1 MAYNVNEE
9 RLKVRGS
16 EQITRDLKVNRD
28 LFVNGTAD
36 TKNLTVEDDATVK
49 GEAIFEDDVAIHG
62 DLYVEGTTTTT
73 SEAQVSSSGNY
84 VVTRDNNATPLAT
97 GEYSGLAVNN
107 YTTGKIAT
115 ITADKEGTWRISDSA
130 TASATTYTNISAYNG
145 VYYTGLSQTTTTG
158 PSGILTNVD
167 ADELAS
173 VVKNGSSY
181 YHKAGNDW
189 FGPVTL
195 VNNALNIGSIIT
207 DATLIATLNGL
218 TKNDLVYY
226 RSAVDKTIDSSTNQP
241 LLTRNE
247 AANLTNNNLLAW
259 DSTNTRAIDSGIS
272 KTVDSTPTANSTNL
286 VTSGGVKNYVDNSI
300 NALDVSSVGGN
311 GKYISAISEANGK
324 ISATATTM
332 DTAPTASST
341 KAATSGGIKTAID
354 TAETNAKCL
363 DNATGILSETH
374 GGTGQNCLANVT
386 VGCATNATNST
397 CFGGCTYSQ
406 ACTNI
411 RSGLTSC
418 TGTVTVS
425 NSTSSSAVPLAL
437 CTGATAIGKSSCCS
451 LTYIPTTGVLTTSK
465 FCGNLCGVATRAG
478 YATCL
483 YNRPASTTAS
493 ATCNVYFYTGKTDAS
508 CVATN
513 YCSCICGTN
522 GYFYGNVCGNV
533 CGTANQACCSY
544 KTAFT
549 SSADRPVMIACP
561 GSAAFT
567 VQGISTCCPLTFNP
581 ATGVLKAAK
590 FCGTVDGTISS
601 ADNATCFNGCTF
613 AQACT
618 TIRSGLTSCTGTVTV
633 SNVSTGDCPVALC
646 TGATKIG
653 KSTGCSLAFNAAT
666 GVLTAN
672 CFCGTA
678 SNLSIGT
685 LSLLLDTGSYCLN
698 LSKGSNVYAAPNL
711 YYNNCDTCNGLIK
724 SGANG
729 WSLLGCRVNCGY
741 PPGSPICTCIGW
753 YGSMICAD
761 SFRLGKWCSGC
772 GCTLGCCTDGS
783 YLRYSGCRLSLT
795 AECSSTP
802 LFCYKA
808 CRTPNTPIDITSI
821 SFGFNDDLIGCR
833 FGNVAIICGDGLCRT
848 IAWACGALACDF
860 YKAIKCAFI
869 TDEAAIYNSIGRGIF
884 QSCTSTIT
892 INGNDCAFSCQYMDP
907 YIGKKMNNY
916 WKGCPNNFSSYSS
929 FICSNNIYMLYCK
942 DSSCVCSSFV
952 YLGNIIDSGY
962 GNGSYLN
969 SLFSSTCCANCCT
982 CTSGWFTGII
992 R

>member
-1 MAYNVNEE
+1 MAYDVNEE

-28 LFVNGTAD
+28 LFVNGTTD

-107 YTTGKIAT
+107 YATGKIAT

-130 TASATTYTNISAYNG
+130 TATATTYTNISAYNG

-195 VNNALNIGSIIT
+195 VNNALDIGSIVT

-226 RSAVDKTIDSSTNQP
+226 RSAVDKTIDASTNQP
-241 LLTRNE
+241 ILTRSE
-247 AANLTNNNLLAW
+247 EANLTNNNLLAW
-259 DSTNTRAIDSGIS
+259 DNTNTRAIDSGIS
-272 KTVDSTPTANSTNL
+272 KTLDNAPTANSTNL
-286 VTSGGVKNYVDNSI
+286 VKSC
-300 NALDVSSVGGN
+300 
-311 GKYISAISEANGK
+311 
-324 ISATATTM
+324 
-332 DTAPTASST
+332 
-341 KAATSGGIKTAID
+341 GIKSAID

-363 DNATGILSETH
+363 DNATGILSEAH

-386 VGCATNATNST
+386 VGCATSATNST
-397 CFGGCTYSQ
+397 CFGGCTYAQ

-411 RSGLTSC
+411 RSGLTGC

-465 FCGNLCGVATRAG
+465 FCGNLCGAATRAG

-493 ATCNVYFYTGKTDAS
+493 ATCNVYFYTGKTNAS

-513 YCSCICGTN
+513 YCSCICGEN
-522 GYFYGNVCGNV
+522 GYFYGNVCGTV
-533 CGTANQACCSY
+533 CGTAKQACCSY

-633 SNVSTGDCPVALC
+633 SNVNNGDCPVALC

-653 KSTGCSLAFNAAT
+653 KSTGCSLTFNAAT

-678 SNLSIGT
+678 SNLCIDPLSI
-685 LSLLLDTGSYCLN
+685 LLDTGCYCLD
-698 LSKGSNVYAAPNL
+698 LSKGSNVYATGNL
-711 YYNNCDTCNGLIK
+711 YYYNCDECMKLGG
-724 SGANG
+724 SR
-729 WSLLGCRVNCGY
+729 WSILGCRANCGY

-753 YGSMICAD
+753 YGSKICAD
-761 SFRLGKWCSGC
+761 SFALGRWITGC
-772 GCTLGCCTDGS
+772 GCTLGNCEDGS
-783 YLRYSGCRLSLT
+783 CLRYSGCKLCLL
-795 AECSSTP
+795 AECSTTP
-802 LFCYKA
+802 LFCYRG
-808 CRTPNTPIDITSI
+808 CREPNTPETIITTSY
-821 SFGFNDDLIGCR
+821 GFNDNLIGCR
-833 FGNVAIICGDGLCRT
+833 FGDVAIIRGDGLQRT
-848 IAWACGALACDF
+848 IAWTCDALACDM
-860 YKAIKCAFI
+860 YKAVLCAFI
-869 TDEAAIYNSIGRGIF
+869 TPEFLAGIEAYCYG
-884 QSCTSTIT
+884 
-892 INGNDCAFSCQYMDP
+892 DV
-907 YIGKKMNNY
+907 YIGFGDGCAYKGKLINPYYKDCYNY
-916 WKGCPNNFSSYSS
+916 GNLYNE
-929 FICSNNIYMLYCK
+929 MLYGNVIWYYK
-942 DSSCVCSSFV
+942 CVPNTYI
-952 YLGNIIDSGY
+952 YLGNVLKCNTGEPSGY
-962 GNGSYLN
+962 CANETL
-969 SLFSSTCCANCCT
+969 CANCKMNSC
-982 CTSGWFTGII
+982 GWFTGII